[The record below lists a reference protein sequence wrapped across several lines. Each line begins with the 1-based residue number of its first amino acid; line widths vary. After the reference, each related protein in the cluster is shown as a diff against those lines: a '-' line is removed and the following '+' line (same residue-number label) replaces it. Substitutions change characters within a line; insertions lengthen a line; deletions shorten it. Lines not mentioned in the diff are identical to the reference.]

1 MRQQKYFSRFRAP
14 RVETPNLVAAQLN
27 SFKWLLEKG
36 FRETFKEFT
45 PIKDYSGKK
54 FDLEF
59 VKIEIGEPKY
69 DEHFAKAN
77 KLTLDVPVRAIVR
90 LMNKVKG
97 EEKEQEIFLAD
108 FPIMTEHGTFIVSG
122 VERVIV
128 PQLARSYGVFFTA
141 DEVKGKRHFGAKV
154 IPARGAWIEIEAGV
168 DSELSVRI
176 DRKRKFPATSLLRVM
191 GATYDSDL
199 KSLFSGTSASKHWI
213 ESALE
218 KDPAKTVDEAYV
230 EIHKRLRDGD
240 LATAANAREYIN
252 SIFSEE
258 RYDLSRVGRY
268 RFNQRFNKSLDENEL
283 TRKIL
288 SLDDLVTV
296 FKHVL
301 ELENNPDA
309 IEDNIDHL
317 GSRRVRYVGEML
329 QSRLRVGLTHMK
341 RNIQDRMSTIDAE
354 ATMPVQFVNPRPLQ
368 ARIKEF
374 FTTNQLSQFMQQE
387 NALTELEHLRTL
399 SALGPGGLT
408 RERAGFEVRDV
419 HPSHYGRLC
428 PIHTPEGPNIGLILR
443 LSTFARLNEF
453 GMIETPYAK
462 VVNGKVTSEI
472 AYLNAAEEEKEAIA
486 HGATRIA
493 DNGDIQEESVE
504 VRLNGAPTRVTKEHV
519 NFVDVSPEQPFS
531 IASSMIPFLEHD
543 DANRALMGSNM
554 QKQATPC
561 LIPEAPLVGTGME
574 ARAARDTGR
583 LIIAKEAGTVV
594 AADGKHIKVKNEKGK
609 EGVYPLVNFVRTNGF
624 TALHSRPSVSV
635 GDRVKKGSLLADTSS
650 SDQGQLALGQNALV
664 AFMCWSGANY
674 EDAIIISE
682 RLVKDSKFS
691 SIHIEE
697 FVCNVRD
704 TKLGPEETTHDI
716 PNVSEV
722 KLRNLDEDGVVRVGS
737 EVRPGDIL
745 VGKIT
750 PKGETQLTPEE
761 RLLRSIFGDKARDV
775 KDSSLRMENGKRG
788 RIIGV
793 KVFSREAGHTL
804 ESGIIKRIHIEIAQL
819 RTVSVGDKLAGRHGN
834 KGVISRILPEEDMP
848 YMEDGRPVDVILT
861 PLGVPSRMN
870 LGQILELHLGLAAN
884 ALNYQ
889 AICPPFAGA
898 TEGEIRTELKKA
910 GFNENGK
917 MRLYDGRTG
926 EKFEQDIAVGYMYIL
941 KLHHM
946 VEDKIHMRSI
956 GPYSLITQQPLGGKA
971 QGGGQR
977 FGEMEVWALLGYGA
991 SYTLREMLT
1000 IKSDDIMGR
1009 SAAFDAIVRGER
1021 ITHHSA
1027 PASFNVLLHTLRGLS
1042 LDIELMRNN
1051 EPVRN
1056 ARKTPGAEASDFDA
1070 VRIRPAS
1077 PEKILEWSHG
1087 EVTKPETINYRTQ
1100 RPEKNSLFDEKI
1112 FGPEKDYECYCGKY
1126 RGIRYKGIICEKCG
1140 VEITRAIVRRERMG
1154 HVDLAVPVAHVWF
1167 LRAIPSR
1174 LSMILGIPSGELE
1187 KVVYFAGYIVNAI
1200 HKSEKDR
1207 IVSELETEYKSKM
1220 KNLQDD
1226 KSKEKMK
1233 ELFLEAKHD
1242 IESIRVG
1249 AVLDEPKYH
1258 RFAIK
1263 YGAMFEA
1270 GIGAEALYAL
1280 CKNLNLKQMIA
1291 DTVLALESAGAADR
1305 EKFGK
1310 RLSALRAMSRSNV
1323 RPEWMFL
1330 VRIPVI
1336 PPGLRPMVALDGGR
1350 HATSD
1355 VNDLYRRVINR
1366 NNRLKKL
1373 LEIHAPDVI
1382 LRNEKRILQEAVDAL
1397 IDNSIRHGGAA
1408 YSATTQARTRPLK
1421 SLSDNL
1427 KGKHGLFRQNLLG
1440 KRVDYSGRSVIVVGP
1455 ELKLNQCGLP
1465 KHMALELFRPFVI
1478 GKLLEKELAYN
1489 IRGAGRLI
1497 DEGVPEVW
1505 AILEEII
1512 KDKYV
1517 LLNRAP
1523 TLHRLGIQAF
1533 QPVLIEGNAIQLH
1546 PLVCPA
1552 FNADF
1557 DGDQMAVHVPL
1568 SPEAQAE
1575 AREIMAA
1582 HKNILKP
1589 GNGEPVVATKLL
1601 DILLGVYWM
1610 TKEVEGMKGEGLA
1623 FQSPNAAILA
1633 YDYDQVGFQAKV
1645 KVLPSDKVK
1654 YAQFGG
1660 KLFETTVGRLLLN
1673 TVFPNDYPYI
1683 NTPLD
1688 KKGIARVVDDLIARY
1703 GLEQVPETL
1712 DKLKNFGFR
1721 YVTKSGIT
1729 WSLDDIRIPE
1739 GKEAIVTAAQKK
1751 SDEIVKHWEQG
1762 LLSEEERYRMNIEVW
1777 HAAKSDVE
1785 KLIPATLPING
1796 SVSDMLKSGARGS
1809 LAQMTQ
1815 MSGMKGL
1822 IASPTGE
1829 TIELPV
1835 TKSMKEGLSPIEYF
1849 TTTHGSRSGLAST
1862 ALSTAKAGYLTR
1874 RLFDVAQDVVIGEE
1888 ECGTKEGL
1896 VITRESASGIGT
1908 FLAQNI
1914 EGRYLAGDVEVAG
1927 KVQFKK
1933 GYFITESD
1941 AKRIEELGIPSVYV
1955 RSPIVCKSAKGL
1967 CARCYGADLGTMK
1980 PVALGEAVGT
1990 VAAQAIGEPGTQLT
2004 MNIKHAGGAASA
2016 AGDVTQG
2023 LPRVEEIFERRA
2035 PRNPAVV
2042 ASVSGEVVEIK
2053 NDGKEKILVVA
2064 PDIEHLSA
2072 SKAAKSKTK
2081 KETIEYD
2088 MHYRRVPLV
2097 KVGDTIVKGQMLTD
2111 GSADISDLF
2120 KYAGKEKTQ
2129 AYIISEIV
2137 KIYELQGAN
2146 ISAKHLEVIV
2156 RQMFSRMKIKDAG
2169 SSELSVGDVS
2179 TETDLA
2185 AINAQIV
2192 ANGGEVA
2199 KGEGLV
2205 MGILDVSLSRA
2216 SFLSAASFQN
2226 TTRMLIKASLYGA
2239 VDHLVGL
2246 KENVIIGRLIPAGT
2260 GFPGSPKEKL
2270 VNKYS
2275 PAAIEAFA
2283 KEAKAKESAQ

>member
-1 MRQQKYFSRFRAP
+1 MRNQKYFSRYRTP
-14 RVETPNLVAAQLN
+14 RVETPNLVEAQLQ
-27 SFKWLLEKG
+27 SYQWILGEGIK
-36 FRETFKEFT
+36 ETFKEFT

-59 VKIEIGEPKY
+59 VKLEVGEPKF
-69 DEHFAKAN
+69 DEHYAKEQ
-77 KLTLDVPVRAIVR
+77 KMTLDVPVRAIVR
-90 LMNKVKG
+90 LKNKVSG
-97 EEKEQEIFLAD
+97 SEKEQEIFLAD
-108 FPIMTEHGTFIVSG
+108 LPFMTDHGTFVING

-141 DEVKGKRHFGAKV
+141 EEVKGKRHFGAKV
-154 IPARGAWIEIEAGV
+154 IPARGAWIEVESGSDGDLA
-168 DSELSVRI
+168 VRI
-176 DRKRKFPATSLLRVM
+176 DRKRKFPATSLLRVL
-191 GATYDSDL
+191 GAPYDSDL
-199 KSLFSGTSASKHWI
+199 KSLFSATPHEKHWI
-213 ESALE
+213 EAALQA
-218 KDPAKTVDEAYV
+218 DTAKTLEDAYI

-240 LATAANAREYIN
+240 LATAANAREYID

-268 RFNQRFNKSLDENEL
+268 RFNQRFGKPLTEAEL
-283 TRKIL
+283 TRKTL
-288 SLDDLVTV
+288 SIDDIVTV
-296 FKHVL
+296 IKHVIA
-301 ELENNPDA
+301 LENDPNA
-309 IEDNIDHL
+309 MEDNIDHL

-329 QSRLRVGLTHMK
+329 QSRIRVGLTHMK

-408 RERAGFEVRDV
+408 RERASFEVRDV

-443 LSTFARLNEF
+443 LANFARLNEF

-462 VVNGKVTSEI
+462 VVDGKVTSEI
-472 AYLNAAEEEKEAIA
+472 KFLNAAEEESEPIA
-486 HGATRIA
+486 HAGTTVDESGRIKE
-493 DNGDIQEESVE
+493 DSVE
-504 VRLNGAPTRVTKEHV
+504 VRLQGAPVRVPKSEV
-519 NFVDVSPEQPFS
+519 KFIDVAPEQPFS
-531 IASSMIPFLEHD
+531 VATSMIPFLEHD

-561 LIPEAPLVGTGME
+561 IIPEAPLVGTGIE
-574 ARAARDTGR
+574 ARAAKDTGR
-583 LIIAKEAGTVV
+583 LYYAKEDGTVTR
-594 AADGKHIKVKNEKGK
+594 ADGKMVAVKNGKGK
-609 EGVYPLVNFVRTNGF
+609 ETEYKLVNFVRTNGF
-624 TALHSRPSVSV
+624 TALHQRPSVSV
-635 GDRVKKGSLLADTSS
+635 GDKVKKGDLLADTST
-650 SDQGQLALGQNALV
+650 SDQGQLALGQNCLV
-664 AFMCWSGANY
+664 AFMTWSGANY

-682 RLVKDSKFS
+682 RMVKNSKFS

-716 PNVSEV
+716 PNVSEA
-722 KLRNLDEDGVVRVGS
+722 KLRNLDEDGIVRVGS

-804 ESGIIKRIHIEIAQL
+804 ESGIIKRIHIEVAQL
-819 RTVSVGDKLAGRHGN
+819 RAVSVGDKLAGRHGN

-848 YMEDGRPVDVILT
+848 YMADGRPVDVILT

-870 LGQILELHLGLAAN
+870 LGQILELHMGLAAN
-884 ALNYQ
+884 TLDYQ

-898 TEGEIRTELKKA
+898 TEEEIRKELKTA
-910 GFNENGK
+910 GFNESGK
-917 MRLYDGRTG
+917 MPLYDGRTG

-946 VEDKIHMRSI
+946 VADKIHMRSI

-991 SYTLREMLT
+991 AYTLREMLT
-1000 IKSDDIMGR
+1000 VKSDDIVGR

-1021 ITHHSA
+1021 ITHHYA
-1027 PASFNVLLHTLRGLS
+1027 PASFNVLLHTLRGLA
-1042 LDIELMRNN
+1042 LDVELMRGA
-1051 EPVRN
+1051 EPVRG
-1056 ARKTPGAEASDFDA
+1056 AKKTPGAEVSDFDS

-1077 PEKILEWSHG
+1077 PEKILEWSYG

-1126 RGIRYKGIICEKCG
+1126 RGIRYKGIVCEKCG

-1174 LSMILGIPSGELE
+1174 LSMVLGIPSGDLE
-1187 KVVYFAGYIVNAI
+1187 KVVYFAGYIVTEI
-1200 HKSEKDR
+1200 HKAEKER
-1207 IVSELETEYKSKM
+1207 IVSELEAEYKAKM
-1220 KNLQDD
+1220 KNLVDE
-1226 KSKEKMK
+1226 KSKDKIK
-1233 ELFLEAKHD
+1233 ELFLEAKRD
-1242 IESIRVG
+1242 IDSLEIG

-1280 CKNLNLKQMIA
+1280 CKSLNIKQMIA
-1291 DTVLALESAGAADR
+1291 DTEKALEDAGAADR
-1305 EKFGK
+1305 EKYGK
-1310 RLSALRAMSRSNV
+1310 RLSALRAMARAMV

-1330 VRIPVI
+1330 TRIPVI

-1408 YSATTQARTRPLK
+1408 YSAAAQARTRPLK

-1455 ELKLNQCGLP
+1455 ELRLNQCGLP

-1505 AILEEII
+1505 AILEDII

-1575 AREIMAA
+1575 AREIMSSSR
-1582 HKNILKP
+1582 NILKP
-1589 GNGEPVVATKLL
+1589 GNGEPVIATKLL

-1610 TKEVEGMKGEGLA
+1610 TKTVAGAKGEGLA

-1633 YDYDQVGFQAKV
+1633 YDYGHVGFQAKI
-1645 KVLPSDKVK
+1645 KVLPSDKEK
-1654 YAQFGG
+1654 YAAFKGE
-1660 KLFETTVGRLLLN
+1660 LFETTVGRLLFN
-1673 TVFPNDYPYI
+1673 TVFPSDYPFI
-1683 NTPLD
+1683 NDAID
-1688 KKGIARVVDDLIARY
+1688 KGKLGKLVDALIARY
-1703 GLEQVPETL
+1703 GLDAIPDIM
-1712 DKLKNFGFR
+1712 DKVKNFGFR
-1721 YVTKSGIT
+1721 YVTQSGIT
-1729 WSLDDIRIPE
+1729 WSLDDIKIPE
-1739 GKEAIVTAAQKK
+1739 EKHGIIAAAQKK
-1751 SDEIVKHWEQG
+1751 SDEVLRHWQDG
-1762 LLSEEERYRMNIEVW
+1762 LLSEEERYRMNIEIW
-1777 HAAKSDVE
+1777 HAAKAEVE
-1785 KLIPATLPING
+1785 KLIPASLPANG
-1796 SVSDMLKSGARGS
+1796 SVSDMLNSKARGS
-1809 LAQMTQ
+1809 LAQLTQ
-1815 MSGMKGL
+1815 MAGMKGL
-1822 IASPTGE
+1822 IA
-1829 TIELPV
+1829 
-1835 TKSMKEGLSPIEYF
+1835 
-1849 TTTHGSRSGLAST
+1849 
-1862 ALSTAKAGYLTR
+1862 
-1874 RLFDVAQDVVIGEE
+1874 
-1888 ECGTKEGL
+1888 
-1896 VITRESASGIGT
+1896 
-1908 FLAQNI
+1908 
-1914 EGRYLAGDVEVAG
+1914 
-1927 KVQFKK
+1927 
-1933 GYFITESD
+1933 
-1941 AKRIEELGIPSVYV
+1941 
-1955 RSPIVCKSAKGL
+1955 
-1967 CARCYGADLGTMK
+1967 
-1980 PVALGEAVGT
+1980 
-1990 VAAQAIGEPGTQLT
+1990 
-2004 MNIKHAGGAASA
+2004 
-2016 AGDVTQG
+2016 
-2023 LPRVEEIFERRA
+2023 
-2035 PRNPAVV
+2035 
-2042 ASVSGEVVEIK
+2042 
-2053 NDGKEKILVVA
+2053 
-2064 PDIEHLSA
+2064 
-2072 SKAAKSKTK
+2072 
-2081 KETIEYD
+2081 
-2088 MHYRRVPLV
+2088 
-2097 KVGDTIVKGQMLTD
+2097 
-2111 GSADISDLF
+2111 
-2120 KYAGKEKTQ
+2120 
-2129 AYIISEIV
+2129 
-2137 KIYELQGAN
+2137 
-2146 ISAKHLEVIV
+2146 
-2156 RQMFSRMKIKDAG
+2156 
-2169 SSELSVGDVS
+2169 
-2179 TETDLA
+2179 
-2185 AINAQIV
+2185 
-2192 ANGGEVA
+2192 
-2199 KGEGLV
+2199 
-2205 MGILDVSLSRA
+2205 
-2216 SFLSAASFQN
+2216 
-2226 TTRMLIKASLYGA
+2226 
-2239 VDHLVGL
+2239 
-2246 KENVIIGRLIPAGT
+2246 
-2260 GFPGSPKEKL
+2260 
-2270 VNKYS
+2270 
-2275 PAAIEAFA
+2275 
-2283 KEAKAKESAQ
+2283 